1 MKKRQ
6 RSTSGSSPTYTAPQP
21 SLVYHKPLDK
31 MTSDEARV
39 WLRGVHERLTRK
51 MHRERSYLDYR
62 ASRGRH
68 TPTDEAYEADLVLE
82 QELLSLIENLLQGFA
97 DNEVQA

>member
-1 MKKRQ
+1 MRKRQ
-6 RSTSGSSPTYTAPQP
+6 RSTPRSSPTSTAPQP

-31 MTSDEARV
+31 MTPDEAKI
-39 WLRGVHERLTRK
+39 WLQGVHERLIRK
-51 MHRERSYLDYR
+51 MQRERSYLDHR
-62 ASRGRH
+62 AARGTH

-97 DNEVQA
+97 DNEV

>member
-6 RSTSGSSPTYTAPQP
+6 RSTSRTSTASPTSQP

-31 MTSDEARV
+31 MTPDEARV
-39 WLRGVHERLTRK
+39 WLQGVHERLTRK
-51 MHRERSYLDYR
+51 MQRERSYLDYR